1 MAKARIRSNPALL
14 GNGMA
19 TAGLIAGYIALA
31 GSILFLA
38 MKLSAHIGISTII
51 RKESDEI
58 ALMTTR
64 GVDQVLIGEPESE
77 SEHSMKY
84 VNSESGVFFGRRW
97 RATPGMG
104 RFSYVM
110 KVMPDKPMVL
120 NCRYWG
126 SDAGARVFDVLV
138 NERLIATQTLERNV
152 PDRFFDV
159 EYKIPRHLTR
169 GQKEVTVEFRSHA
182 GKSAGGVFACEIL
195 RQ

>member
-1 MAKARIRSNPALL
+1 MAKARIRSDPALL
-14 GNGMA
+14 GKGMA

-38 MKLSAHIGISTII
+38 MKASAHMGISTII

-58 ALMTTR
+58 AVMSTR

-110 KVMPDKPMVL
+110 RVMPDKPMVL

-138 NERLIATQTLERNV
+138 NEKLIATQTLERNV

-169 GQKEVTVEFRSHA
+169 GQMEVTVEFRAHA
-182 GKSAGGVFACEIL
+182 GKSAGGLFACEIL